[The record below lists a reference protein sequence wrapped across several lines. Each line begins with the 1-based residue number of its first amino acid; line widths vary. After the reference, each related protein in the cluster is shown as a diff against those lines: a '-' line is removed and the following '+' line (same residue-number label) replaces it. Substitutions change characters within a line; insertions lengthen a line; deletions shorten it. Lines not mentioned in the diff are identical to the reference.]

1 MVFLLGLTALVVI
14 LLTIRAGRRSR
25 QVRRELVK
33 AGLPGELVSIDTPR
47 GDLGDLRQENI
58 VSARYGISG
67 RPDRILKTATGIIPV
82 ELKSGKAPRAGP
94 YRAQLAQLGVY
105 CLLIEEQFQTVVNEG
120 IIEYSDRPITVSF
133 NGRMRAWILALIAEV
148 QEAKRRDA
156 RPRRSHKLAARSRA
170 CGFRQSCEE
179 ALR

>member
-33 AGLPGELVSIDTPR
+33 AGLPGELVSIDTPLS
-47 GDLGDLRQENI
+47 DLGELRQENI

-67 RPDRILKTATGIIPV
+67 RPDRIVKTATGIIPV

-120 IIEYSDRPITVSF
+120 IIEYSDRSITF
-133 NGRMRAWILALIAEV
+133 RLT
-148 QEAKRRDA
+148 
-156 RPRRSHKLAARSRA
+156 AA
-170 CGFRQSCEE
+170 
-179 ALR
+179 